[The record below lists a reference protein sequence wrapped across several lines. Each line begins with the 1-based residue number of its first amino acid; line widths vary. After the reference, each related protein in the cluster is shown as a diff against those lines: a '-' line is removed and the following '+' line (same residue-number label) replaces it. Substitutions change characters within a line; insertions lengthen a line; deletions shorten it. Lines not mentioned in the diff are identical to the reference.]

1 MDTTQQEE
9 EKKPQGEPQVELHKP
24 YRPWLGRV
32 DRYIIRTFLSTF
44 IFSIILI
51 LSIAVVFD
59 VNAKISD
66 FLKPEVP
73 FSKILF
79 HYYLNFIP
87 YYANMFSPLFVF
99 ISVIFFT
106 SNLAANTEIV
116 AMLASGMSFRRLLR
130 PYMAFEDAYLR
141 SKTEKYTSNI
151 QIAIEKDVYLY
162 IKEYESQS
170 KVAYS
175 MAVDRFK
182 GRSLV
187 ARMTSDEAHY
197 DTLDRWHLRDFH
209 IRRFAGLK
217 ATDTVGYDLDTN
229 LRIRPSDF
237 LVNEKDVEK
246 MRNDQ
251 LDSYIARQKERGASN
266 TKLFQIELH
275 KRYAAIF
282 SAFILTFIGAVLSS
296 KKMKNGLGINLVI
309 GFALCLGYIVA
320 TTVTAQFSNV
330 GMMAPWLAAWLPN
343 ISFVLIASL
352 LWRKAPQ

>member
-9 EKKPQGEPQVELHKP
+9 EKKPQGEPQVELRKL

-130 PYMAFEDAYLR
+130 PYMVAAGIIACSTASSSRQATGCVWRLKMHTSGQRQR
-141 SKTEKYTSNI
+141 STHQTS
-151 QIAIEKDVYLY
+151 
-162 IKEYESQS
+162 
-170 KVAYS
+170 
-175 MAVDRFK
+175 
-182 GRSLV
+182 RSLSRRMSICISRSMR
-187 ARMTSDEAHY
+187 ARV
-197 DTLDRWHLRDFH
+197 
-209 IRRFAGLK
+209 K
-217 ATDTVGYDLDTN
+217 
-229 LRIRPSDF
+229 
-237 LVNEKDVEK
+237 
-246 MRNDQ
+246 
-251 LDSYIARQKERGASN
+251 
-266 TKLFQIELH
+266 
-275 KRYAAIF
+275 
-282 SAFILTFIGAVLSS
+282 
-296 KKMKNGLGINLVI
+296 
-309 GFALCLGYIVA
+309 
-320 TTVTAQFSNV
+320 
-330 GMMAPWLAAWLPN
+330 
-343 ISFVLIASL
+343 
-352 LWRKAPQ
+352 

>member
-9 EKKPQGEPQVELHKP
+9 EKKPQGEPQAELRKP

-130 PYMAFEDAYLR
+130 PYMVAAGIIALVTYLLNGFIIPSGNRVRLAFEDAYLR

-151 QIAIEKDVYLY
+151 QIAIEKDFYL
-162 IKEYESQS
+162 
-170 KVAYS
+170 
-175 MAVDRFK
+175 
-182 GRSLV
+182 
-187 ARMTSDEAHY
+187 
-197 DTLDRWHLRDFH
+197 
-209 IRRFAGLK
+209 
-217 ATDTVGYDLDTN
+217 
-229 LRIRPSDF
+229 
-237 LVNEKDVEK
+237 
-246 MRNDQ
+246 
-251 LDSYIARQKERGASN
+251 
-266 TKLFQIELH
+266 
-275 KRYAAIF
+275 
-282 SAFILTFIGAVLSS
+282 
-296 KKMKNGLGINLVI
+296 
-309 GFALCLGYIVA
+309 
-320 TTVTAQFSNV
+320 
-330 GMMAPWLAAWLPN
+330 
-343 ISFVLIASL
+343 
-352 LWRKAPQ
+352 